1 MRLLELYISNFKSLG
16 EVRLTDLGALN
27 LVVGYNG
34 HGKTNLL
41 SGIFTFVRN
50 LGSGID
56 KKVIDDPDGQYVLLW
71 RDYDISRPLYFG
83 GRVVFSE
90 DEAAKVVG
98 RRQRYVIDVLNR
110 VDYDRKTISWK
121 LEKLLVNGQPP
132 DSDSLKEVKSLF
144 SYASNLVEYVPI
156 YDAGYF
162 DEVLKRIVDLNK
174 SPMHLKRL
182 WYDFVNLVSSTIPE
196 VRGLEIWDGNKLV
209 LNVQNIPVYIDLAAS
224 GFQRVILML
233 FILWISGNKV
243 MLIEEPEVNM
253 HPSLQTR
260 VAKLIKRWSANSN
273 FQVFVTTHSPYFL
286 SSSQVDSIIVMRK
299 VNGVSEAVS
308 VSNSEELR
316 LVLSLLRVRLEQL
329 VFSKL
334 VVLTGPQVE
343 PVVLLNWLKRQ
354 GVQVDELG
362 ISAFKV
368 SNEYEL
374 GLWKR
379 VLNTMNLNVIY
390 VGLCDMLPYNE
401 RENCVPFSR
410 NVEDYFNKTLVPEV
424 LKKLGISLEEKEL
437 KELMKSDV
445 SSWLENITR
454 KRGVDYERIR
464 ESLGDL
470 MSMTDTLE
478 MPKEV
483 EILTNKIKSLQET
496 I

>member
-1 MRLLELYISNFKSLG
+1 MRVVELYVNNFKSLG
-16 EVRLTDLGALN
+16 EVRLGNLGALN

-34 HGKTNLL
+34 SGKTNLL
-41 SGIFTFVRN
+41 SALFTFIRN

-56 KKVIDDPDGQYVLLW
+56 KKTIDDPDGQYVLLW

-83 GRVVFSE
+83 GKVVFTE
-90 DEAAKVVG
+90 DEVSRVTGK
-98 RRQRYVIDVLNR
+98 RQKFVIDVLNR
-110 VDYDRKTISWK
+110 VDYDRRTISWK
-121 LEKLLVNGQPP
+121 LERLLVNGEPP
-132 DSDSLKEVKSLF
+132 DSEALKDVKALF

-156 YDAGYF
+156 YDTAYF
-162 DEVLKRIVDLNK
+162 DEVLKRLVELNR
-174 SPMHLKRL
+174 SPLHLKRM

-196 VRGLEIWDGNKLV
+196 VRGLEIWEGNKLV

-233 FILWISGNKV
+233 FILWMSGNKV

-260 VAKLIKRWSANSN
+260 VAKLIKRWSATSN

-299 VNGVSEAVS
+299 MNGVSNATLVP
-308 VSNSEELR
+308 NSDDLR
-316 LVLSLLRVRLEQL
+316 ITLSLLRARIEQL

-334 VVLTGPQVE
+334 VILTGSQVE
-343 PVVLLNWLKRQ
+343 PVVLLNWLRRQ

-368 SNEYEL
+368 GNEYEL
-374 GLWKR
+374 SLWKR
-379 VLNTMNLNVIY
+379 VIEALNVNVIY
-390 VGLCDMLPYNE
+390 VGLCELLPYSE
-401 RENCVPFSR
+401 RENCVPFTR
-410 NVEDYFNKTLVPEV
+410 NVEDYFNKNLVPEV
-424 LKKLGISLEEKEL
+424 LKKLGINLEEKEL
-437 KELMKSDV
+437 KELARSDL
-445 SSWLENITR
+445 SSWLENLA
-454 KRGVDYERIR
+454 KKKGVEYERVR

-470 MSMTDTLE
+470 LSMSDTLE
-478 MPKEV
+478 MPKEI
-483 EILTNKIKSLQET
+483 EILTNKIKSLQEM